1 MNNFLYKLRM
11 WISSFMQGRHGP
23 DQFGIFTLIAGLV
36 LSLLSSFIGLP
47 VLGLAGTALYIYTLF
62 RLFSRNQNKRIA
74 ENQKYIALTANTKTK
89 ARQFVLRQKNR
100 KDYKYFRCPQCK
112 VLLRMKRGTGEKEIT
127 CAKCGHQFTQKS

>member
-11 WISSFMQGRHGP
+11 WIANFMQGRHGP

-47 VLGLAGTALYIYTLF
+47 VLGLAGTGLYIYTLF

>member
-1 MNNFLYKLRM
+1 MSFLYKLKMR
-11 WISSFMQGRHGP
+11 IARFMEGRHGP

-36 LSLLSSFIGLP
+36 LSVLSGFFGLPLLSLF
-47 VLGLAGTALYIYTLF
+47 GTGLYIYTLF
-62 RLFSRNQNKRIA
+62 RLFSRNRSKRIA
-74 ENQKYIALTANTKTK
+74 ENQKYLSLSSKAKTK

-127 CAKCGHQFTQKS
+127 CAKCQHQFHQKA

>member
-11 WISSFMQGRHGP
+11 WIANFMQGRHGP

-36 LSLLSSFIGLP
+36 LSLLSSFIG
-47 VLGLAGTALYIYTLF
+47 
-62 RLFSRNQNKRIA
+62 
-74 ENQKYIALTANTKTK
+74 QKYIALTANTKTK
-89 ARQFVLRQKNR
+89 ARQFVLRQKNK

-127 CAKCGHQFTQKS
+127 CAKCGHQFTQKA

>member
-36 LSLLSSFIGLP
+36 LSLLSSFIRLP
-47 VLGLAGTALYIYTLF
+47 VLGLAGTGLYIYTLF

-89 ARQFVLRQKNR
+89 ARQFVLRQKNK

-127 CAKCGHQFTQKS
+127 CAKCGHQFTQKA

>member
-127 CAKCGHQFTQKS
+127 CAKCGHQFTQKA

>member
-1 MNNFLYKLRM
+1 MNFLYKLKM
-11 WISSFMQGRHGP
+11 WIARFMEGRYGP

-36 LSLLSSFIGLP
+36 LSVLSGFFSLP
-47 VLGLAGTALYIYTLF
+47 LLGLFGTGLYIYTLF
-62 RLFSRNQNKRIA
+62 RLFSRILSKRIA
-74 ENQKYIALTANTKTK
+74 ENQKYLSLSSEAKTK

-127 CAKCGHQFTQKS
+127 CAKCQHQFHQKA

>member
-1 MNNFLYKLRM
+1 MSFLQRLKMSLMN
-11 WISSFMQGRHGP
+11 FMQGRHGP

-47 VLGLAGTALYIYTLF
+47 VLGLAGTGLYIYTLF

-127 CAKCGHQFTQKS
+127 CAKCGHQFTQKA